1 MDPTILSAKC
11 LRDRL
16 LDVGR
21 ELGQRREGNPELNR
35 MDAATCRDAAA
46 MMKRLGTEV
55 TRLRE
60 TIGCFEHGRLS
71 RLDLVR
77 IPLSWNNET

>member
-1 MDPTILSAKC
+1 MDGIIQRAVN
-11 LRDRL
+11 LRDSL
-16 LDVGR
+16 LNFAG
-21 ELGQRREGNPELNR
+21 ELGTRHEGNAELNK

-46 MMKRLGTEV
+46 MLKTLGTEV
-55 TRLRE
+55 IRLRE
-60 TIGCFEHGRLS
+60 AIGCFEHGRLS